1 VQYFQQGGTA
11 GALTSFNGDIMTF
24 AFYDKGLDATQVK
37 NNYDAYLPANN
48 VPVGPA
54 SSSAGTVFGLEDQ
67 AAEVIPAGANY
78 IYDFDVNGVGA
89 GWTSSTNSKNG
100 QTLTKFV
107 SGFTPLN
114 DKTGSLLAGSKT
126 LSTFGP
132 ADSNYTALTFSS
144 TSKDKYGSSFA
155 TIKIKAVDSLG
166 DVSADPATLQVDVA
180 PTNDAPAGGLGASF
194 LINQRV
200 LKPLNLTVS
209 DVDCSSNE
217 DAAGTSCDLYGPS
230 TVGMKL
236 SSTQQFGKI
245 YVRPN
250 ATAPCAGALAAYTL
264 LTGTTANFTV
274 SLTSSLGSAPSF
286 VLPLCIEG
294 CAPSACPNSTTAVP
308 DG

>member
-1 VQYFQQGGTA
+1 
-11 GALTSFNGDIMTF
+11 M
-24 AFYDKGLDATQVK
+24 K
-37 NNYDAYLPANN
+37 NNYNAYLPANN

-67 AAEVIPAGANY
+67 AAEVIPAGADY

-89 GWTSSTNSKNG
+89 LWTSSTNSKIG

-107 SGFTPLN
+107 SGFTLLN

-132 ADSNYTALTFSS
+132 ADSNYTALTFTS

-155 TIKIKAVDSLG
+155 TIKVKAVDSVG
-166 DVSADPATLQVDVA
+166 DVSVDPATLQVDVA
-180 PTNDAPAGGLGASF
+180 PTNDAPAGGDGAS
-194 LINQRV
+194 LLVNTRV
-200 LKPLNLTVS
+200 FKPLNLNVS
-209 DVDCSSNE
+209 DVDCSSKE
-217 DAAGTSCDLYGPS
+217 DVGVSCDRFGPS
-230 TVGMKL
+230 TVAIKL

-250 ATAPCAGALAAYTL
+250 ATAPCAGAVAAYTQV
-264 LTGTTANFTV
+264 TDKRANFPVNLISTV
-274 SLTSSLGSAPSF
+274 GSAPSF
-286 VLPLCIEG
+286 VLPLCVEG
-294 CAPSACPNSTTAVP
+294 CAPGVCPNRTTGVP